1 MDIAGIMIYMVVGGI
16 TPGPNNI
23 MSMYLGA
30 RCGVKGARRFI
41 VGSMSS
47 VFVKMLLCGLL
58 DLALAAVLPATVP
71 YLKWLGA
78 AYMAY
83 LGIHILLAG
92 IKEKKTEQESETGNE
107 AGNEA
112 QDAQTSGSTY
122 RDGILLQ
129 LLNIKSWIYA
139 LSIFSIYVVP
149 YSRSFFAILLW
160 ALVAT
165 AVLIVST
172 LLWTLFG
179 AVIGRLYAK
188 YRLPC
193 DIVMCLSLLYCAVT
207 AVM

>member
-16 TPGPNNI
+16 TPGPNNL
-23 MSMYLGA
+23 MAMYLGA
-30 RCGVKGARRFI
+30 RYGMRGARRFI

-58 DLALAAVLPATVP
+58 NLALAAVIPGVVP

-83 LGIHILLAG
+83 LGIHILLSG
-92 IKEKKTEQESETGNE
+92 IKEKK
-107 AGNEA
+107 AEA
-112 QDAQTSGSTY
+112 QTGESREEGSPGGSSY

-139 LSIFSIYVVP
+139 LSIFSIYVIP
-149 YSRSFFAILLW
+149 YSRHFSSILLW
-160 ALVAT
+160 SLAAT
-165 AVLIVST
+165 GVLIVST
-172 LLWTLFG
+172 LLWTAFG
-179 AVIGRLYAK
+179 AVISRLYAK

-193 DIVMCLSLLYCAVT
+193 DIVMCASLLYCAVT